1 MSGLI
6 LPLLAILGCEEPDP
20 PGIPAADYAATVA
33 GLMVENAALE
43 QKFVDL
49 SGKLH
54 QDALTTEEIA
64 AALEEKLIPGAVVLE
79 EKAAAAAPSA
89 PELAILHSRLEKA
102 WGDRTRSWRAIQV
115 AFEGGDLDGLQTA
128 MAQRAESRAEEE
140 RYLLDADAL
149 LRPYGESVPRY
160 P

>member
-1 MSGLI
+1 MSGLV
-6 LPLLAILGCEEPDP
+6 LSLLAVLGCDEPDP
-20 PGIPAADYAATVA
+20 LVQPAANYAATMR
-33 GLMVENAALE
+33 GLMVENAELE
-43 QKFVDL
+43 QNFVDL
-49 SGKLH
+49 SGALH
-54 QDALTTEEIA
+54 QEGLTPEEITT
-64 AALEEKLIPGAVVLE
+64 ALEDELIPGAVVLE
-79 EKAAAAAPSA
+79 EKAAAATPSA

-102 WGDRTRSWRAIQV
+102 WGDRTRSWRAIQI

-128 MAQRAESRAEEE
+128 MDQRTESREAEM